1 MKSLIKGLQ
10 SNPRILLVY
19 DKIIKDQLKSGIIE
33 IIKHE
38 SPSETSQDDCCKPR
52 LHYLPHHGVVR
63 QDSQTTKLRIVYNGS
78 ARALGDQY
86 SLNDCLQTGPNHI
99 PKLFNILIRFRWH
112 KIAITA
118 DIEKAILMIGIDQ
131 ADRDFLRF
139 LWVKDPFKSPYEL
152 IHLRFTR
159 LVFGI
164 RPSPAILGSVLWHH
178 IDKFESEWP
187 ELTKKLKDSFYVDDL
202 LTGDAP
208 LSGKLLDNWRSI
220 ISELGYLDG
229 VKVSRCYLK
238 FDSPFLATQLHG
250 FSDASEQ
257 AFAAVVYMRSL
268 YEDGSI
274 KVSLVA
280 SKTRVAP
287 TKKQTIPR
295 LELLGAVILS
305 RLMNNVIASLPG
317 PMSTFYWTDSM
328 ATLHWIRVVKPW
340 KQYVSH

>member
-1 MKSLIKGLQ
+1 MLISFLRDFWDLESLGIAPPLADTCVSSLFPPAISFCDNRYFVSLPWKPDHPEVPDHLSLCEGRLKSLIKGLQ
-10 SNPRILLVY
+10 SNPRIEY

-118 DIEKAILMIGIDQ
+118 DIEKAFLMIGIDQ

-139 LWVKDPFKSPYEL
+139 LWIKDPFKSPYEL

-164 RPSPAILGSVLWHH
+164 CPSPAILGSVLWHH

-202 LTGDAP
+202 LAGASDV
-208 LSGKLLDNWRSI
+208 RSARDFCMQSKRI
-220 ISELGYLDG
+220 M
-229 VKVSRCYLK
+229 
-238 FDSPFLATQLHG
+238 
-250 FSDASEQ
+250 
-257 AFAAVVYMRSL
+257 AAA
-268 YEDGSI
+268 G
-274 KVSLVA
+274 
-280 SKTRVAP
+280 
-287 TKKQTIPR
+287 
-295 LELLGAVILS
+295 
-305 RLMNNVIASLPG
+305 MNL
-317 PMSTFYWTDSM
+317 
-328 ATLHWIRVVKPW
+328 RK
-340 KQYVSH
+340 